1 MDSST
6 WRVEDSLCYISSHLK
21 NPSWAAEMA
30 QKLRV
35 LTVLPEDLDTFPNTH
50 MTAPTFCNS
59 GPR

>member
-35 LTVLPEDLDTFPNTH
+35 LTALLEVLSSTPSNH
-50 MTAPTFCNS
+50 MVAHNHL
-59 GPR
+59 